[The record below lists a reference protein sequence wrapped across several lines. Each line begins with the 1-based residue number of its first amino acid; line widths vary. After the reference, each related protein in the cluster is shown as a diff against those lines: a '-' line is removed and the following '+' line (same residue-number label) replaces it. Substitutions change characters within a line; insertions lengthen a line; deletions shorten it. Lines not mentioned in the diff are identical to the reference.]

1 MNITRNNSDDLNAV
15 VTVKI
20 SKDDYAPQ
28 VDKVLA
34 NYKKTAAIPGFRKG
48 TVPASM
54 IKKQYGRAVLLE
66 EVNKVLQANLNKYL
80 QEEKLDLLG
89 NPLPVV
95 KDDIDWDAEEF
106 SFDFELGLAPEFD
119 VNLEDVKDVTYY
131 KIVADEELLNE
142 QVDRIR
148 KQYGNSIPKDVV
160 EEGDD
165 ITGTFTHQEKG
176 INAQASFTTDVFADK
191 DAAKK
196 FIGKKVGDVVSL
208 NTKGLFDDDHKLM
221 EYLKVELDNV
231 HDLDIA
237 VDFTIEEIA
246 TTEPAELTQ
255 ELFDKLFGEG
265 QVSSVEDIK
274 AKIKVDAENQFAM
287 QADQKFLNDITES
300 LLNQAKFDLPA
311 TFLKK
316 WMQTAGENPLTSE
329 QAEAEYTRSEKGL
342 RYQLI
347 EGKVVNSNKLQLNFE
362 ELKDFTA
369 QMIRQ
374 QMAQFG
380 QTNPT
385 DADVDGIVA
394 RVLSNQDEAK
404 KISEQ
409 LMSQKMLNLYKEKVK
424 INTKEVTYADFIK
437 ESYGE

>member
-221 EYLKVELDNV
+221 EYLKVEHDNV

>member
-221 EYLKVELDNV
+221 EYLKVEHDNV

-300 LLNQAKFDLPA
+300 LLNQAKFELPA